1 MEELDLKISHIA
13 DMETKISSPTK
24 LVQAVVELQVGVAE
38 LRQHTMPTTH
48 TTSTLT
54 DTLNRI
60 DLAPQPAGATAGP
73 SGKLRAA
80 QPPAPAK
87 TRKGKEPTLPTPRD
101 LEVQDTDD
109 FESELAIQNRQ
120 IDILIAREEASNK

>member
-1 MEELDLKISHIA
+1 
-13 DMETKISSPTK
+13 METKISAPTK
-24 LVQAVVELQVGVAE
+24 LVQAVVDLQVGVAE

-73 SGKLRAA
+73 SEKLRAA

-87 TRKGKEPTLPTPRD
+87 TRKGKEPALPTPRD